1 MPHET
6 PLAVYSPEPV
16 SLLALLLP
24 AAFGVLAVY
33 CLLPRTRPYPPLLG
47 VSAAGIA
54 LLLAGWLTIRTGI
67 ASVETVLFL
76 FFSAVAIVS
85 GGLLISQHN
94 PVRAALSFALVIL
107 STCGLFLLQAAPFL
121 MAATIIVYAG
131 AIIVTFL
138 FVIMLAQQTGLSDAD
153 VRSREPLLSCIAGFV
168 LLGALLAV
176 LHANYDTRG
185 LDELVARSERA
196 SKVADVSQVRAALG
210 DEKEF
215 FRAYAGELDRLG
227 PGGERENAVVNA
239 LSALEVQLNSPQPND
254 ERVRQALQRLVD
266 AGQLLRQTYG
276 SLPPPPGLV
285 LSSHSGVPANQ
296 VGRMPRDF
304 QGHLPM
310 PAENVGRLG
319 VSLFTDFLLAVE
331 LGGTLLLVATV
342 GAIAIA
348 GRRTEGLR

>member
-1 MPHET
+1 MPHGT
-6 PLAVYSPEPV
+6 LLAAFSPEPA
-16 SLLALLLP
+16 SLIAFLLP
-24 AAFGVLAVY
+24 VAFGAVAVY

-47 VSAAGIA
+47 VSAGGIA
-54 LLLAGWLTIRTGI
+54 FLLAGWLVVRAGVM
-67 ASVETVLFL
+67 SVETVLFL
-76 FFSAVAIVS
+76 FFAGVAMVS

-185 LDELVARSERA
+185 LDTLVARAERA
-196 SKVADVSQVRAALG
+196 SQAATVNEIRAALG
-210 DEKEF
+210 GEQEF
-215 FRAYAGELDRLG
+215 IHAYREELNKLG
-227 PGGERENAVVNA
+227 PGGEPGNAVDEA
-239 LSALEVQLNSPQPND
+239 LAQFQAQLASPRPDD

-266 AGQLLRQTYG
+266 AGLWLRQSYG
-276 SLPPPPGLV
+276 SLPPPPSLAMSGY
-285 LSSHSGVPANQ
+285 SGVPANQ
-296 VGRMPRDF
+296 VGRMPRDAR
-304 QGHLPM
+304 GHLPM
-310 PAENVGRLG
+310 PAENVRWLG
-319 VSLFTDFLLAVE
+319 TSLFTDFLLAVE

-348 GRRTEGLR
+348 GRRTEGVR